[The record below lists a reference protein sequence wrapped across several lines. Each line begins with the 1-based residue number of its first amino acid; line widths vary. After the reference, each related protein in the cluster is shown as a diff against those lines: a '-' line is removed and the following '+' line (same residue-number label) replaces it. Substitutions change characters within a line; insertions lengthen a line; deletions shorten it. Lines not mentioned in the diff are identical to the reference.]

1 MDTNEFAAEAKQ
13 SLSNLSLCAFKI
25 ARWLKS
31 AYNILD
37 RSHVGCWRLLRRTSP
52 LLHLSQ
58 DWRKS
63 TCKQQWRGPSTV
75 ARLAADLGPP
85 SKRPERTVKGLAAW
99 ALKSYLNVFV
109 SMFCSFCFVFP
120 SVCFLFYVLWV
131 FKLFVIF
138 YLFLNFYYLLKI
150 GRAKAPPALPA
161 PPSLAILI
169 MVETFSTDTNNLL
182 LWQRGYELYRKVQF
196 AYWRCGKADKLVGF
210 SEGHLLPVGWLQSS
224 WSGGWRTRIVGLMGL
239 QWKQQQTK
247 SANDRCIQRIL
258 NQSLEL

>member
-1 MDTNEFAAEAKQ
+1 MNLPQKQNKAYQIYLYVRWKSRDGWNVLTTFLIEAT
-13 SLSNLSLCAFKI
+13 SWFV
-25 ARWLKS
+25 W
-31 AYNILD
+31 
-37 RSHVGCWRLLRRTSP
+37 LLRRTSP

-63 TCKQQWRGPSTV
+63 TCKQQWRGRSTV

-109 SMFCSFCFVFP
+109 SMFCSFCFIFP

-150 GRAKAPPALPA
+150 GRAKAPPALPV
-161 PPSLAILI
+161 PPSLAI
-169 MVETFSTDTNNLL
+169 
-182 LWQRGYELYRKVQF
+182 
-196 AYWRCGKADKLVGF
+196 
-210 SEGHLLPVGWLQSS
+210 
-224 WSGGWRTRIVGLMGL
+224 
-239 QWKQQQTK
+239 
-247 SANDRCIQRIL
+247 
-258 NQSLEL
+258 